1 MAPKLPC
8 IEWTNCRLP
17 KCKCDKTR
25 KIPCE
30 FLTLHRS
37 LIPANRR
44 FRRRRPPPLG
54 RTVRY
59 VAAAAAAGVGIGW
72 NKQIFDLSHSS
83 FCECP
88 VPRLRALFYHRPRW
102 MRIRIVGQW
111 VSKNN
116 PPQSNSFTSFSAAPS
131 TAMDEGTILALVMR
145 TIRMKKWFLSLE
157 DLNCQIR
164 DFYLQFQLY

>member
-1 MAPKLPC
+1 MDKLSSAEMQMRQDKKNSVRISFSSQVPYPCPPK
-8 IEWTNCRLP
+8 IST
-17 KCKCDKTR
+17 T
-25 KIPCE
+25 
-30 FLTLHRS
+30 TS
-37 LIPANRR
+37 S
-44 FRRRRPPPLG
+44 PLG

-59 VAAAAAAGVGIGW
+59 VAAAAAAAGVGIGW